1 MSKNENNQVQK
12 NNFSSSLSDSE
23 SDNPSDSED
32 NSNQKN
38 SNVESRIL
46 EQDSNTNF
54 LNLNNIST
62 TISLNS
68 ISKADI
74 ANNYEK
80 FKCENKMSDI
90 PFASPIPDEKED
102 ESLED
107 ESIQD
112 LVGNIQE
119 NEIDLNFEDQ
129 EEEESLKMLG
139 KKRNKSHNSEIDSD
153 SYTL

>member
-1 MSKNENNQVQK
+1 MPSNDKNKVQK
-12 NNFSSSLSDSE
+12 NNFSSSLSGSE

-32 NSNQKN
+32 NSNQMNPK
-38 SNVESRIL
+38 VESRIL

-54 LNLNNIST
+54 LNLNNVST

-68 ISKADI
+68 ISKE
-74 ANNYEK
+74 NTTKNSEK

-90 PFASPIPDEKED
+90 PIASPIPDEKED

-129 EEEESLKMLG
+129 EEESLKMLG

>member
-1 MSKNENNQVQK
+1 MSKNDKNQVQK

-38 SNVESRIL
+38 PKVESRIL

-54 LNLNNIST
+54 LNLNNVST

-68 ISKADI
+68 ISKDDI
-74 ANNYEK
+74 AKDYEK

-112 LVGNIQE
+112 LVGKLQE

-129 EEEESLKMLG
+129 EEESLKMLG

>member
-1 MSKNENNQVQK
+1 MSSNDKNQVQK

-38 SNVESRIL
+38 PKVESRIL

-54 LNLNNIST
+54 LNLNNVST
-62 TISLNS
+62 TITLNS
-68 ISKADI
+68 ISKEDI
-74 ANNYEK
+74 AKNYEK

-129 EEEESLKMLG
+129 EEESLKMLG

>member
-1 MSKNENNQVQK
+1 MSSNDKKQVQK

-38 SNVESRIL
+38 SKVESRIL

-54 LNLNNIST
+54 LNLNNVST

-68 ISKADI
+68 ISKGDI
-74 ANNYEK
+74 AKDYEK

-112 LVGNIQE
+112 LVGKIQE

-129 EEEESLKMLG
+129 EEESLKMLG

>member
-1 MSKNENNQVQK
+1 MSSNDKKQVQK

-38 SNVESRIL
+38 YKVESRIL
-46 EQDSNTNF
+46 LQDSNTNF
-54 LNLNNIST
+54 LNLNNVST

-68 ISKADI
+68 ISKDDI
-74 ANNYEK
+74 AKDYEK

-112 LVGNIQE
+112 LVGKIQE

-129 EEEESLKMLG
+129 EEESLKMLG